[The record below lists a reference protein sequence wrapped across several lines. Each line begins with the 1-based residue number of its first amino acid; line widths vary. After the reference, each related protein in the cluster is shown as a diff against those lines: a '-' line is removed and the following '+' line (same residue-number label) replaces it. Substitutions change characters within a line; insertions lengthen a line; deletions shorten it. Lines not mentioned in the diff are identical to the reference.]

1 MSVKMAFLVKC
12 QENVSKNKRYGTI
25 GIFVLQAHADTRFPR
40 FFACESS
47 SGIIGLNVEISG
59 PLIRFFGTVCQ

>member
-25 GIFVLQAHADTRFPR
+25 GIFVLQAHADTRFPKI
-40 FFACESS
+40 FAC
-47 SGIIGLNVEISG
+47 GGLSLARVLLGKMSKF
-59 PLIRFFGTVCQ
+59 RAH